1 MLGAA
6 ASAAAEAV
14 AEALAA
20 QAEREAVAV
29 ARAEQPVPP
38 SAAVAHAEQPLALPS
53 AAVALAVEP
62 PASVVASTPASAAV
76 ALAEESLAPAPAPA
90 SAGLAGARGGALVG
104 LLSRDSGET
113 LIDQIVR
120 SVAARI
126 DDRLLRGGA
135 RMPSIRSF
143 AAAHGVSPFTV
154 VASYDKLVASGYLES
169 RRGAGF
175 FVRER
180 LPMALNAAEPSA
192 AVFGSGAGN
201 AADAGLVAK
210 PIDVVWLVRNM
221 FRQMPHQHMPGTG
234 VLPSDWLDG
243 AAIANALRAVSRQN
257 PNLLLSYGVPQGF
270 LPLRQQLQHKLAE
283 LEIAA
288 APEQILTTAGVTQA
302 LDLVAREFTRPG
314 DTIFVDDPAWFL
326 MFGSFAALGAKVVGI
341 PRLADGPDVARL
353 AELAAIHKPK
363 LYIINSVLH
372 NPSSTSLSAAKAFQV
387 LKLAEEHDFILVE
400 DDIYCDLHPGSAVQP
415 ATRLA
420 ALDQLQRVIY
430 LGGFS
435 KTMAANLRVGFIATS
450 AERAERLADRKMLS
464 TLTTSDLG
472 ERVVYRVLSEGSY
485 RKHADRLRGR
495 LDSVRAKTLRQME
508 RIGFKVGQAAPA
520 GMFVWADAGCDT
532 NALAERAMAEHLLL
546 APGSLFSP
554 TQLPSTFMR
563 LNVAA
568 MQDPGVWRFLERALS
583 KV

>member
-1 MLGAA
+1 MTNTRTRTSLLGAA

-14 AEALAA
+14 ADALAA
-20 QAEREAVAV
+20 AEARSAAKAAAAPGPAVTSVAV
-29 ARAEQPVPP
+29 AP
-38 SAAVAHAEQPLALPS
+38 SKAAK
-53 AAVALAVEP
+53 AAK
-62 PASVVASTPASAAV
+62 T
-76 ALAEESLAPAPAPA
+76 
-90 SAGLAGARGGALVG
+90 GAMVG
-104 LLSRDSGET
+104 LLSRESGET

-135 RMPSIRSF
+135 RMPSIRAF
-143 AAAHGVSPFTV
+143 AAAHGVSAFTV
-154 VASYDKLVASGYLES
+154 VASYDKLVASGHLES

-175 FVRER
+175 FVREPAALEMDLAQRRPGGRRRAGESERERER
-180 LPMALNAAEPSA
+180 LG
-192 AVFGSGAGN
+192 VQ
-201 AADAGLVAK
+201 

-221 FRQMPHQHMPGTG
+221 FRQMPHGQTPGTG
-234 VLPSDWLDG
+234 VLPPDWLDG
-243 AAIANALRAVSRQN
+243 AAIANALRSVSRQN
-257 PNLLLSYGVPQGF
+257 ANLLVSYGVPQGF
-270 LPLRQQLQHKLAE
+270 LPLRQQLQLKFAE

-288 APEQILTTAGVTQA
+288 APEQIVTTAGVTQA

-341 PRLADGPDVARL
+341 PRLGDGPDIAQL
-353 AELAAIHKPK
+353 AELAALHKPK

-387 LKLAEEHDFILVE
+387 LRLAEEHDFIIVE

-435 KTMAANLRVGFIATS
+435 KTMAANLRVGFIAAS
-450 AERAERLADRKMLS
+450 AERAERLADRKML
-464 TLTTSDLG
+464 TMLTTSDIG
-472 ERVVYRVLSEGSY
+472 ERVVYKVLSEGSF
-485 RKHADRLRGR
+485 RKHTDRVRAR
-495 LDSVRAKTLRQME
+495 LDAIRAKTIRQME
-508 RIGFKVGQAAPA
+508 RVGLKVDVAPPA

-532 NALAERAMAEHLLL
+532 NVLTERAMAHNLLL

-554 TQLPSTFMR
+554 KQLPSTRMR

-568 MQDPGVWRFLERALS
+568 MQEPAVWRFFERELGRS
-583 KV
+583 

>member
-1 MLGAA
+1 MTNTRTRTSLLGAA

-14 AEALAA
+14 A
-20 QAEREAVAV
+20 
-29 ARAEQPVPP
+29 
-38 SAAVAHAEQPLALPS
+38 
-53 AAVALAVEP
+53 
-62 PASVVASTPASAAV
+62 
-76 ALAEESLAPAPAPA
+76 PAPAPA
-90 SAGLAGARGGALVG
+90 RAARAAGKAAQSGTIVG
-104 LLSRDSGET
+104 LLSRESGET

-135 RMPSIRSF
+135 RMPSIRAF
-143 AAAHGVSPFTV
+143 AAAHGVSAFTV

-175 FVRER
+175 FVRE
-180 LPMALNAAEPSA
+180 PAAMELNLAQRRPGGRRRMGEAERDHP
-192 AVFGSGAGN
+192 
-201 AADAGLVAK
+201 GLK

-221 FRQMPHQHMPGTG
+221 FRQMPHGQMPGTG
-234 VLPSDWLDG
+234 VLPPDWLDG
-243 AAIANALRAVSRQN
+243 VAIGNALRAVSRQN
-257 PNLLLSYGVPQGF
+257 ANLLIGYGVPQGF
-270 LPLRQQLQHKLAE
+270 LPLRQQLQLKLAE

-288 APEQILTTAGVTQA
+288 APEQIVTTAGVTQA

-341 PRLADGPDVARL
+341 PRLADGPDIAQL
-353 AELAAIHKPK
+353 AELAALHKPK

-387 LKLAEEHDFILVE
+387 LRLAEEHDFIIVE
-400 DDIYCDLHPGSAVQP
+400 DDIYCDLHPGVAVQP

-450 AERAERLADRKMLS
+450 PERAERLADRKML
-464 TLTTSDLG
+464 TMLTTSDIG
-472 ERVVYRVLSEGSY
+472 ERVVYKVLSEGSF
-485 RKHADRLRGR
+485 RKHIDRVRAR
-495 LDSVRAKTLRQME
+495 LDGIRAKTIRQME
-508 RIGFKVGQAAPA
+508 RVGLKVDVVAPA
-520 GMFVWADAGCDT
+520 GMFVWVDAGCDT
-532 NALAERAMAEHLLL
+532 NVLTEKAMAHNMLL

-554 TQLPSTFMR
+554 KQLPSTRMR

-568 MQDPGVWRFLERALS
+568 MQEPAVWRFLERELG
-583 KV
+583 K